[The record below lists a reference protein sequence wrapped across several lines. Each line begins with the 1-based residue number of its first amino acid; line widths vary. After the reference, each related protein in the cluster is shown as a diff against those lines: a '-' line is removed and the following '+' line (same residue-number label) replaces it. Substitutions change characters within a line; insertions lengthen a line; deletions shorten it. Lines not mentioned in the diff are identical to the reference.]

1 MKEHFRHGS
10 EAEQRL
16 WMRVHLSRSKQGG
29 QSDGCR
35 VSPRG
40 IRCKG
45 GGLDPTVPCIGKM
58 DFSYYSK
65 NGTFVIGML
74 DLLD

>member
-1 MKEHFRHGS
+1 MQS
-10 EAEQRL
+10 EPERGQR
-16 WMRVHLSRSKQGG
+16 
-29 QSDGCR
+29 
-35 VSPRG
+35 RG

-45 GGLDPTVPCIGKM
+45 GGLDPTVPRIGKM

>member
-1 MKEHFRHGS
+1 MKERFRHGS

-35 VSPRG
+35 VSPREG
-40 IRCKG
+40 RGEVSGVKEG
-45 GGLDPTVPCIGKM
+45 G
-58 DFSYYSK
+58 
-65 NGTFVIGML
+65 
-74 DLLD
+74 